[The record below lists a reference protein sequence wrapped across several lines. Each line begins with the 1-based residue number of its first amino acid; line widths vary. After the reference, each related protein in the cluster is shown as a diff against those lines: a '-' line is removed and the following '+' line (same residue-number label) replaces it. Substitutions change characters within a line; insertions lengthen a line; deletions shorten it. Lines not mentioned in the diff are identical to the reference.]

1 MSESDDFDEFYYGS
15 FNRLLRYAHGLTG
28 DLGDAEDLVQEAY
41 TRAWLRWRSL
51 RGYDE
56 PEAWLRLVVTR
67 LATDRWRRLVVQRT
81 PVGER
86 QPTSTMPPPTEDQL
100 LLAEALSALPLDQ
113 RRAVVLRFLLD
124 LSLEQIAKEMDA
136 NLNTVKSWLSR
147 GKANLATIMA
157 GKGGVNV

>member
-1 MSESDDFDEFYYGS
+1 MSESDDFDGFYYGS
-15 FNRLLRYAHGLTG
+15 FKRLLRYAHGLTG

-51 RGYDE
+51 KDYDE

-67 LATDRWRRLVVQRT
+67 LAADRWRRLVVRRT
-81 PVGER
+81 FVADSRPIAAL
-86 QPTSTMPPPTEDQL
+86 PPPTEDQVVL
-100 LLAEALSALPLDQ
+100 TEALRGLPLDQ
-113 RRAVVLRFLLD
+113 RRVLVLRFMLD
-124 LSLEQIAKEMDA
+124 RSLEQIAKEMDA
-136 NLNTVKSWLSR
+136 NINTVKSWLTR